1 MDAGPQTARHQA
13 DSSTADQFTGRVG
26 LTIVC
31 DIIHTTRSRERTL
44 VIVFVTSEVKCR
56 SEGLRAEAYL
66 FGRSNDRQTP
76 KGEPSGVCELLAN
89 RKRAADT
96 GLEDRSAVANR
107 RRRRSADDFASR
119 IHVAIIDAIGKP

>member
-56 SEGLRAEAYL
+56 SEGRRAEAYL

-89 RKRAADT
+89 RKRSADT
-96 GLEDRSAVANR
+96 GLEDRSAVANSR
-107 RRRRSADDFASR
+107 NRCTGDDVAAQVR
-119 IHVAIIDAIGKP
+119 VAIVNHIVPS